1 MTQMTKDRAYEN
13 VRVLGNN
20 FALSMA
26 DIGKNIDDKSP
37 LMNGLAAYE
46 MLNLRGVY
54 EWLDASIEIVM
65 RDVFDLARQRVMI

>member
-1 MTQMTKDRAYEN
+1 MTKDRAYEN

-26 DIGKNIDDKSP
+26 EIGKNIDDKSP

-65 RDVFDLARQRVMI
+65 RDVFNLARQRVMN

>member
-1 MTQMTKDRAYEN
+1 MTKDRAYEN
-13 VRVLGNN
+13 VRILGNN

-54 EWLDASIEIVM
+54 EWLDASIEVVM
-65 RDVFDLARQRVMI
+65 RDVFDLARQRVA

>member
-1 MTQMTKDRAYEN
+1 MTKDRAYEN
-13 VRVLGNN
+13 VRTLGNN

-54 EWLDASIEIVM
+54 EWLDASVEVVM
-65 RDVFDLARQRVMI
+65 RDVFSLARQRIA

>member
-1 MTQMTKDRAYEN
+1 MNKARAYEN

-20 FALSMA
+20 FALSIA

-54 EWLDASIEIVM
+54 EWLDASIEVVM
-65 RDVFDLARQRVMI
+65 RDVFDLARQRVMN

>member
-13 VRVLGNN
+13 VRILGNN

-54 EWLDASIEIVM
+54 EWLDASIEVVM
-65 RDVFDLARQRVMI
+65 RDVFDLARQRVA

>member
-1 MTQMTKDRAYEN
+1 MNKARAYEN

-54 EWLDASIEIVM
+54 EWLDASIEVVM
-65 RDVFDLARQRVMI
+65 RDVFDLARQRVMN